1 MFRGRP
7 KRWVLPLNPD
17 KDAKPGA
24 NLVTLPNTNCRGRWA
39 KKNVV
44 YITPELLSD
53 IGCEVRRLRKGGFI
67 KVAFIDTDCLLVLL
81 SFLALFSKSYF
92 ILVSI
97 ESYLS
102 KLKTLFSLKWVH
114 MTARFLSKK
123 NASISLNILY
133 FNHTHFLSLSKGRSI
148 TCKNTCIVHKWLCLW
163 GDLLFTSFKA
173 PQL

>member
-102 KLKTLFSLKWVH
+102 KLKTLFSSKWVH

-123 NASISLNILY
+123 LL
-133 FNHTHFLSLSKGRSI
+133 LSLWIYFTSI
-148 TCKNTCIVHKWLCLW
+148 TRIFFLLRR
-163 GDLLFTSFKA
+163 GD
-173 PQL
+173 QLPVKIHA